1 MLLTDVSKDLF
12 FAFSISYFSRSVY
25 TLTLKLDRNL
35 DSKPENF
42 SFCWSLALLII
53 VFNHHHVAI
62 RKTVR
67 SLLPN
72 LFNVYD
78 YIILSV
84 SFLGYLSLIMTNAS
98 LLI

>member
-42 SFCWSLALLII
+42 SFC
-53 VFNHHHVAI
+53 
-62 RKTVR
+62 
-67 SLLPN
+67 
-72 LFNVYD
+72 
-78 YIILSV
+78 
-84 SFLGYLSLIMTNAS
+84 
-98 LLI
+98 